1 MRRKRNYTFLWVLI
15 LIIVVIGGGWLGV
28 ALYMGS
34 APDIIIGSP
43 PTHLGSKAKLKFT
56 IHDSSQKL
64 SKVRVS
70 LIQGTRE
77 KVVFEQRYN
86 NQQPPQTKRDLVV
99 DVRPK
104 ANGITQG
111 PAKCIIQAWGR
122 SLGDFYQG
130 RTTRREMSLTVDTV
144 PPRVSM
150 ISRTINIR
158 MGGSGLA
165 IYKLSP
171 DVTAHGIKVGKYQYP
186 GNTPWTDH
194 PHTALSYFALAQ
206 DQKRNEIMQ
215 VWAEDAAGNRT
226 EMPLPVR
233 VRRKRFRN
241 DRIRLSTR
249 TIKALA
255 AKFSDQA
262 PPEAKDDVAVFVW
275 INTTFR
281 KANDIKVFEVTHKV
295 SPKQF
300 WQGAFA
306 RPRGKPMAGFGDRR
320 TYYRGK
326 KKISKAVH
334 LGSDL
339 ADIAQ
344 SDIRATA
351 RGRVVFAAFLGIYGN
366 CLILDH
372 GLGVMS
378 LYGHLSHI
386 AVTPGQIV
394 DQGQVVA
401 QSGATGLALG
411 DHLHFSVL
419 VGGVFVLPTEWWD
432 EHWIEDNITLRFTEA
447 DLQPPMD
454 IAPKKPKAK
463 KAKESKTSK
472 DQAQKP
478 AEQKKN
484 SGQ

>member
-1 MRRKRNYTFLWVLI
+1 MAQKRSYTFLGILI

-28 ALYMGS
+28 TLYMGS
-34 APDIIIGSP
+34 APEIIISSP
-43 PTHLGSKAKLKFT
+43 PTHLGSKGKLKFT

-64 SKVRVS
+64 SMVRVS
-70 LIQGTRE
+70 LVQGTRE

-86 NQQPPQTKRDLVV
+86 SQQDPQTKRDLVV
-99 DVRPK
+99 DVQPK

-111 PAKCIIQAWGR
+111 PANCIIQAWGR
-122 SLGDFYQG
+122 RLGDFYQG
-130 RTTRREMSLTVDTV
+130 MTSQRELSLTVDTV

-150 ISRTINIR
+150 LTRTINIR

-171 DVTAHGIKVGKYQYP
+171 DVTAHGVKVGKYQYS
-186 GNTPWTDH
+186 GSTPWKDH
-194 PHTALSYFALAQ
+194 PHTALTYFALSQ
-206 DQKRNEIMQ
+206 DQKRNELMQ

-233 VRRKRFRN
+233 VRRKRFRQ
-241 DRIRLSTR
+241 DRIRLRTN

-262 PPEAKDDVAVFVW
+262 PPEAKDDEAVFVW
-275 INTTFR
+275 INTKLR
-281 KANDIKVFEVTHKV
+281 KNNDAKVYEVTRKV
-295 SPKQF
+295 SPKQL
-300 WQGAFA
+300 WQNAFT

-326 KKISKAVH
+326 KKISTAVH

-344 SDIRATA
+344 SDIKAVA
-351 RGRVVFAAFLGIYGN
+351 RGRVVYAAFLGIYGN

-386 AVTPGQIV
+386 SVTPGQMV
-394 DQGQVVA
+394 KQNQVVA

-419 VGGVFVLPTEWWD
+419 VGGIFVQPTEWWD
-432 EHWIEDNITLRFTEA
+432 AHWINDNVNLRFEEA
-447 DLQPPMD
+447 AMKPPTDMEPQKATAQKAEESK
-454 IAPKKPKAK
+454 APKSEK
-463 KAKESKTSK
+463 SK
-472 DQAQKP
+472 DQAQKS
-478 AEQKKN
+478 AAQ
-484 SGQ
+484 